1 MQQASLLFLM
11 KPGSILLAM
20 KKRGF
25 GVGHWNGV
33 GGKPEGDETISQT
46 AIRECKE
53 EIYVTPKAIKERG
66 RLNFYFPETKKHWE
80 QQVVVFTCE
89 EWEGE
94 PTESEEMA
102 PKWFDIDKIPYDK
115 MWVDDVLWLP
125 KVIKG
130 EYVKGNFYFGEN
142 EKLLKYEI

>member
-1 MQQASLLFLM
+1 
-11 KPGSILLAM
+11 
-20 KKRGF
+20 
-25 GVGHWNGV
+25 
-33 GGKPEGDETISQT
+33 
-46 AIRECKE
+46 
-53 EIYVTPKAIKERG
+53 
-66 RLNFYFPETKKHWE
+66 
-80 QQVVVFTCE
+80 
-89 EWEGE
+89 
-94 PTESEEMA
+94 MA